1 MIRGCTSCSSF
12 GGGQCDRQSA
22 LLFACSESN
31 LVESKLKEER
41 DCSSSGSESASS
53 LLPPS
58 TAVVVGL
65 DTNRSAEDRF
75 FCAYVLMLELDVLL
89 LCGDFVWLLEILLVL
104 GLGLRYRCLVFC
116 YGWVCE
122 CVGMSY
128 RIPVSCRS
136 LGPDENANVFS
147 CMLDILYP
155 IHLGCM
161 DGGRQFDDEAA

>member
-1 MIRGCTSCSSF
+1 MVSDTPMTEDVASAPPSVVAGDC
-12 GGGQCDRQSA
+12 QSA

-58 TAVVVGL
+58 TAAVVGL
-65 DTNRSAEDRF
+65 DTNRSAEDRRD
-75 FCAYVLMLELDVLL
+75 ELLSCLL
-89 LCGDFVWLLEILLVL
+89 L
-104 GLGLRYRCLVFC
+104 
-116 YGWVCE
+116 
-122 CVGMSY
+122 M
-128 RIPVSCRS
+128 